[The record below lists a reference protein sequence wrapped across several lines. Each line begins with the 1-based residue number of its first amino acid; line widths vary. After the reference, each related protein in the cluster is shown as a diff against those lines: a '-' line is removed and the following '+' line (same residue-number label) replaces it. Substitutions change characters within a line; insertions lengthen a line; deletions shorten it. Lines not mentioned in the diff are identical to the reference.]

1 MIYWIFWWA
10 FPFSHLRNL
19 NLRPK
24 FLYGNDRKSH
34 ADLLINGGASFRWS
48 FGPHSAWGSIES
60 TTILTT
66 HPSLHKSEKNIWMS
80 VKPCVF
86 SGPCIT
92 SGPWIPICWPVR
104 GALHFW
110 VIPLLRPVH
119 GFLYFSR
126 SRDPY
131 ILNSPWIPIFW
142 TVHGSLYPA
151 KLYHITNYGL
161 SRGTSFFRGDSD
173 LRTVHCTNSPSVN
186 SLKYW
191 SAKLYLWKKILV
203 LIRPSWEKRR
213 WLRWRV
219 FSD

>member
-1 MIYWIFWWA
+1 MRNAGQSTIRKAHPRLIIGKFGILAKWENSNYRSNFA
-10 FPFSHLRNL
+10 VPGLPFSHLRNL

-92 SGPWIPICWPVR
+92 SGPWIPIFWPVR
-104 GALHFW
+104 G
-110 VIPLLRPVH
+110 
-119 GFLYFSR
+119 FLYADR
-126 SRDPY
+126 SVEPY
-131 ILNSPWIPIFW
+131 ISEWSLYSDRSMDSYILAGPGIPIFW
-142 TVHGSLYPA
+142 TVHGFLYSGQSMDP
-151 KLYHITNYGL
+151 Y
-161 SRGTSFFRGDSD
+161 
-173 LRTVHCTNSPSVN
+173 
-186 SLKYW
+186 
-191 SAKLYLWKKILV
+191 ILQNC
-203 LIRPSWEKRR
+203 II
-213 WLRWRV
+213 
-219 FSD
+219 